1 MNDFQG
7 ADTERRSFW
16 QALSACSGTV
26 KDRKNQYR
34 FVAWTLAWGI
44 VFTAM
49 SQLLKSDYAISSQVA
64 WLAAALPMVFG
75 GMAVHAYLRFLRAA
89 DEFLQKLQF
98 EGLAIGFGISIIF
111 ALGYQLFEVVGA
123 PIIRSDDFLLVMMF
137 AWVAGQMYSVW
148 RYR

>member
-1 MNDFQG
+1 MNDFEG
-7 ADTERRSFW
+7 VGGERRSFW

-49 SQLLKSDYAISSQVA
+49 SQLLKSDYAMSSELA
-64 WLAAALPMVFG
+64 WLAAAVPMVFG
-75 GMAVHAYLRFLRAA
+75 GMAVLAYLRFLRSA

-98 EGLAIGFGISIIF
+98 EGLAIGFGFSIIF
-111 ALGYQLFEVVGA
+111 ALGYQLFELVGA
-123 PIIRSDDFLLVMMF
+123 PIIRTDDFLLVMMVSWMF
-137 AWVAGQMYSVW
+137 GQTYTIW
-148 RYR
+148 KYR